1 MIYIIDHNDSFTYN
15 VVHQFSLFDK
25 VECDNYNEIDK
36 TKLKKLC
43 NRIFEL
49 GYSNYTVDVVV
60 NQKHIEEYKEL
71 EIEGTTFH
79 EGVYNTINKN
89 LSILKWDTDFI
100 SEKEELVL
108 FVSDNIIIEN
118 DFLKLDLAKVFGRN
132 NFSIIGNF
140 PYNISSQIVFK
151 ILEHRTMVSEMCGM
165 FQYEVAERICES
177 EGTKKYGILSVLT
190 QAFFDVE
197 LLFEVSNNLFIPH
210 PKVNSAVILLKRKQV
225 INLDCDE
232 KLFFKI
238 VKLSFQQRRKTIR
251 NSLKKI
257 NLSNNLR
264 EDSIFD
270 NRPEQLSVN
279 QFVKLT
285 KLVQG
290 DLKM

>member
-1 MIYIIDHNDSFTYN
+1 LKFVKPKKSLGQHFLKDNNIANKIADSLDDKSENVLEIGPGMGVLTRFLLKKKYN
-15 VVHQFSLFDK
+15 LILV
-25 VECDNYNEIDK
+25 EIDSESVSF
-36 TKLKKLC
+36 LI
-43 NRIFEL
+43 NNL
-49 GYSNYTVDVVV
+49 G
-60 NQKHIEEYKEL
+60 IEESK
-71 EIEGTTFH
+71 
-79 EGVYNTINKN
+79 
-89 LSILKWDTDFI
+89 
-100 SEKEELVL
+100 
-108 FVSDNIIIEN
+108 IIEN
-118 DFLKLDLAKVFGRN
+118 DFLKLDLTKLFPEN

-151 ILEHRTMVSEMCGM
+151 ILENRNIINEMCGM

-177 EGTKKYGILSVLT
+177 EGSKKYGILSVLT
-190 QAFFDVE
+190 QAFFEVSF
-197 LLFEVSNNLFIPH
+197 LFEVSNHLFIPP
-210 PKVNSAVILLKRKQV
+210 PKVKSAVIILRRKDE
-225 INLDCDE
+225 IELGCDE
-232 KLFFKI
+232 TLFFKI

-279 QFVKLT
+279 QFIELT

>member
-1 MIYIIDHNDSFTYN
+1 LKFVKPKKSLGQHFLKDNNIANKIVNSLDGKPKNVLEIGPGMGILTKFLLKKKYN
-15 VVHQFSLFDK
+15 LRLV
-25 VECDNYNEIDK
+25 EIDSESISFLIK
-36 TKLKKLC
+36 Q
-43 NRIFEL
+43 L
-49 GYSNYTVDVVV
+49 GV
-60 NQKHIEEYKEL
+60 
-71 EIEGTTFH
+71 
-79 EGVYNTINKN
+79 
-89 LSILKWDTDFI
+89 
-100 SEKEELVL
+100 EK
-108 FVSDNIIIEN
+108 SIIIEN
-118 DFLKLDLAKVFGRN
+118 DFLKLDLNKVFSGN

-151 ILEHRTMVSEMCGM
+151 ILENRNIIKEMCGM

-177 EGTKKYGILSVLT
+177 EGSKKYGILSVLT
-190 QAFFDVE
+190 QAFFEVSF
-197 LLFEVSNNLFIPH
+197 LFEVSNRLFIPP
-210 PKVNSAVILLKRKQV
+210 PKVKSAVITLRRKDE
-225 INLDCDE
+225 IELGCDE
-232 KLFFKI
+232 TLFFKI

-279 QFVKLT
+279 QFIELT

>member
-1 MIYIIDHNDSFTYN
+1 MQFVKPKKSLGQHFLKDNNIANKIVESLDQNSKNVLEIGPGTGILTRFLIKKKYN
-15 VVHQFSLFDK
+15 LKLV
-25 VECDNYNEIDK
+25 EID
-36 TKLKKLC
+36 
-43 NRIFEL
+43 NE
-49 GYSNYTVDVVV
+49 S
-60 NQKHIEEYKEL
+60 
-71 EIEGTTFH
+71 
-79 EGVYNTINKN
+79 
-89 LSILKWDTDFI
+89 
-100 SEKEELVL
+100 VL
-108 FVSDNIIIEN
+108 FLINQLGIDENMIIEN
-118 DFLKLDLAKVFGRN
+118 DFLKLDLQKVFGGN

-197 LLFEVSNNLFIPH
+197 LLFEVSNHLFIPP

>member
-1 MIYIIDHNDSFTYN
+1 MQFVKPKKSLGQHFLKDNNIANKIVESLDQNSKNVLEIGPGTGILTRFLIKKKYN
-15 VVHQFSLFDK
+15 LKLV
-25 VECDNYNEIDK
+25 EID
-36 TKLKKLC
+36 
-43 NRIFEL
+43 NE
-49 GYSNYTVDVVV
+49 S
-60 NQKHIEEYKEL
+60 
-71 EIEGTTFH
+71 
-79 EGVYNTINKN
+79 
-89 LSILKWDTDFI
+89 
-100 SEKEELVL
+100 VL
-108 FVSDNIIIEN
+108 FLINQLGIDENIIIEN
-118 DFLKLDLAKVFGRN
+118 DFLKLDLPKVFGGN

-151 ILEHRTMVSEMCGM
+151 ILEYRTMVSEMCGM

-197 LLFEVSNNLFIPH
+197 LLFEVSNHLFIPP
-210 PKVNSAVILLKRKQV
+210 PKVNSAVILFKRKQV

>member
-1 MIYIIDHNDSFTYN
+1 MQFVKPKKSLGQHFLKDYN
-15 VVHQFSLFDK
+15 VANKIVESLDQNSKNVLEIGPGTGILTRFLIK
-25 VECDNYNEIDK
+25 KKYNLKLVEID
-36 TKLKKLC
+36 
-43 NRIFEL
+43 NE
-49 GYSNYTVDVVV
+49 S
-60 NQKHIEEYKEL
+60 
-71 EIEGTTFH
+71 
-79 EGVYNTINKN
+79 
-89 LSILKWDTDFI
+89 
-100 SEKEELVL
+100 VL
-108 FVSDNIIIEN
+108 FLINQLGIDENIIIEN
-118 DFLKLDLAKVFGRN
+118 DFLKLDLPKVFGGN

-151 ILEHRTMVSEMCGM
+151 ILEYRTMVSEMCGM

-197 LLFEVSNNLFIPH
+197 LLFEVSNHLFIPP

>member
-1 MIYIIDHNDSFTYN
+1 LQFVKPKKSLGQHFLKDNNIANKIVESLDQNSKNVLEIGPGTGILTRFLIKKKYN
-15 VVHQFSLFDK
+15 LKLV
-25 VECDNYNEIDK
+25 EID
-36 TKLKKLC
+36 
-43 NRIFEL
+43 NE
-49 GYSNYTVDVVV
+49 S
-60 NQKHIEEYKEL
+60 
-71 EIEGTTFH
+71 
-79 EGVYNTINKN
+79 
-89 LSILKWDTDFI
+89 
-100 SEKEELVL
+100 VL
-108 FVSDNIIIEN
+108 FLINQLGIDENIIIEN
-118 DFLKLDLAKVFGRN
+118 DFLKLDLPKVFGGN

-151 ILEHRTMVSEMCGM
+151 ILENRTMVSEMCGM

-190 QAFFDVE
+190 QAFFHVE
-197 LLFEVSNNLFIPH
+197 LLFEVSNHLFIPP

-279 QFVKLT
+279 QFIKLT

>member
-1 MIYIIDHNDSFTYN
+1 MQFVKPKKSLGQHFLKDNNIANKIVESLDQNSKNVLEIGPGTGILTRFLIKKKYN
-15 VVHQFSLFDK
+15 LKLV
-25 VECDNYNEIDK
+25 EID
-36 TKLKKLC
+36 
-43 NRIFEL
+43 NE
-49 GYSNYTVDVVV
+49 S
-60 NQKHIEEYKEL
+60 
-71 EIEGTTFH
+71 
-79 EGVYNTINKN
+79 
-89 LSILKWDTDFI
+89 
-100 SEKEELVL
+100 VL
-108 FVSDNIIIEN
+108 FLINQLGIDENIIIEN
-118 DFLKLDLAKVFGRN
+118 DFLKLDLPKVFGGN

-151 ILEHRTMVSEMCGM
+151 ILEYRTMVSEMCGM

-197 LLFEVSNNLFIPH
+197 LLFEVSNHLFIPP
-210 PKVNSAVILLKRKQV
+210 PKVNSAVILFKRKQV

-279 QFVKLT
+279 QFVELT

>member
-1 MIYIIDHNDSFTYN
+1 MKFVKPKKSLGQHFLKDNNIANKIVDSLDGKPKNVLEIGPGMGILTKFLLKKKYN
-15 VVHQFSLFDK
+15 LRLV
-25 VECDNYNEIDK
+25 EIDSESISF
-36 TKLKKLC
+36 LI
-43 NRIFEL
+43 NQL
-49 GYSNYTVDVVV
+49 GV
-60 NQKHIEEYKEL
+60 
-71 EIEGTTFH
+71 
-79 EGVYNTINKN
+79 
-89 LSILKWDTDFI
+89 
-100 SEKEELVL
+100 EK
-108 FVSDNIIIEN
+108 SIIIEN
-118 DFLKLDLAKVFGRN
+118 DFLKLDLNKVFSGN

-151 ILEHRTMVSEMCGM
+151 ILENRNIIKEMCGM

-177 EGTKKYGILSVLT
+177 EGSKKYGILSVLT
-190 QAFFDVE
+190 QAFFEVSF
-197 LLFEVSNNLFIPH
+197 LFEVSNRLFIPP
-210 PKVNSAVILLKRKQV
+210 PKVKSAVITLRKKDE
-225 INLDCDE
+225 IELGCDE
-232 KLFFKI
+232 TLFFKI

-279 QFVKLT
+279 QFIELT

>member
-1 MIYIIDHNDSFTYN
+1 MKFVKPKKSLGQHFLKDNNIANKIVDSLDRKSKNVLEIGPGMGVLTKFLLKKKYN
-15 VVHQFSLFDK
+15 LMLV
-25 VECDNYNEIDK
+25 EIDSESVSF
-36 TKLKKLC
+36 LINNL
-43 NRIFEL
+43 
-49 GYSNYTVDVVV
+49 D
-60 NQKHIEEYKEL
+60 IEESK
-71 EIEGTTFH
+71 
-79 EGVYNTINKN
+79 
-89 LSILKWDTDFI
+89 
-100 SEKEELVL
+100 
-108 FVSDNIIIEN
+108 IIEN
-118 DFLKLDLAKVFGRN
+118 DFLKLDLTKLFSGN

-151 ILEHRTMVSEMCGM
+151 ILENRNIINEMCGM

-177 EGTKKYGILSVLT
+177 EGSKKYGILSVLT
-190 QAFFDVE
+190 QAFFEVSF
-197 LLFEVSNNLFIPH
+197 LFEVSNHLFIP
-210 PKVNSAVILLKRKQV
+210 PPNVKSAVITLRRKDE
-225 INLDCDE
+225 IELGCDE
-232 KLFFKI
+232 TLFFKI

-279 QFVKLT
+279 QFIELT

>member
-1 MIYIIDHNDSFTYN
+1 M
-15 VVHQFSLFDK
+15 
-25 VECDNYNEIDK
+25 
-36 TKLKKLC
+36 
-43 NRIFEL
+43 
-49 GYSNYTVDVVV
+49 
-60 NQKHIEEYKEL
+60 
-71 EIEGTTFH
+71 
-79 EGVYNTINKN
+79 
-89 LSILKWDTDFI
+89 
-100 SEKEELVL
+100 
-108 FVSDNIIIEN
+108 
-118 DFLKLDLAKVFGRN
+118 
-132 NFSIIGNF
+132 
-140 PYNISSQIVFK
+140 
-151 ILEHRTMVSEMCGM
+151 
-165 FQYEVAERICES
+165 
-177 EGTKKYGILSVLT
+177 
-190 QAFFDVE
+190 
-197 LLFEVSNNLFIPH
+197 
-210 PKVNSAVILLKRKQV
+210 

>member
-1 MIYIIDHNDSFTYN
+1 LKFVKPKKSLGQHFLKDNNIANKIVDSLDGKPKNVLEIGPGMGILTKFLLKKKYN
-15 VVHQFSLFDK
+15 LRLV
-25 VECDNYNEIDK
+25 EIDSESISF
-36 TKLKKLC
+36 LI
-43 NRIFEL
+43 NQL
-49 GYSNYTVDVVV
+49 GV
-60 NQKHIEEYKEL
+60 
-71 EIEGTTFH
+71 
-79 EGVYNTINKN
+79 
-89 LSILKWDTDFI
+89 
-100 SEKEELVL
+100 EK
-108 FVSDNIIIEN
+108 SIIIEN
-118 DFLKLDLAKVFGRN
+118 DFLKLDLNKVFGGY

-151 ILEHRTMVSEMCGM
+151 ILENRNIIKEMCGM

-177 EGTKKYGILSVLT
+177 EGSKKYGILSVLT
-190 QAFFDVE
+190 QAFFEVSF
-197 LLFEVSNNLFIPH
+197 LFEVSNRLFIPP
-210 PKVNSAVILLKRKQV
+210 PKVKSAVIKLRRKDE
-225 INLDCDE
+225 IELGCDE
-232 KLFFKI
+232 TLFFKI

-279 QFVKLT
+279 QFIELT